1 VAAPWPVPV
10 AVIVAAVE
18 AQRAGASPA
27 TGAVC
32 AGIGLGC
39 ILGTTGELAIIVNLA
54 ASAAGV
60 LIQQVVAS
68 HVEFGREGVH
78 VILHTVIMD
87 PLVSCPQL
95 TPWHRSS
102 SGDTGVP
109 LKAWTL

>member
-1 VAAPWPVPV
+1 VSRPLAAGLLAGWGAGVAAPWPVPV

-68 HVEFGREGVH
+68 HVEFGRE
-78 VILHTVIMD
+78 
-87 PLVSCPQL
+87 VSTSFFTQ
-95 TPWHRSS
+95 
-102 SGDTGVP
+102 
-109 LKAWTL
+109 